1 MNATRFEGY
10 GGSWKTYP
18 DSCTVV
24 VCLQTGKLGLELRL
38 VECSPGMHEALGSTS
53 SIAKR
58 DMVIHT
64 CNLST
69 WELEAIGSEV
79 ERGEPGLHKTL
90 AQRKQT
96 SDINGH
102 MWENKGED

>member
-1 MNATRFEGY
+1 M
-10 GGSWKTYP
+10 
-18 DSCTVV
+18 
-24 VCLQTGKLGLELRL
+24 VCLQSGKLGLELRL

-53 SIAKR
+53 SIAKQ

-90 AQRKQT
+90 AQSKQT
-96 SDINGH
+96 SDIQWTH
-102 MWENKGED
+102 VGEQG